1 MDRVTLI
8 LVPDE
13 LSRVRRVQV
22 PRALISYGIWA
33 LAGVSLLLAVALTDW
48 VRLRIAA
55 YDVAAMRAQT
65 TRDQAELASLA
76 RKVATLDEK
85 LGGLSAFEQKV
96 RVIADLPAALPQAA
110 IPEQLGARR
119 VGELGQ
125 GGTEES
131 EAEVE
136 ADVASPSA
144 PPDHAGPAADARRRH
159 PSGGVGLDQSAL
171 DRIRQKVERV
181 AARIELRS
189 GTLADL
195 VARLEGI
202 RERLAA
208 TPSIWPTNGWV
219 TSRFGWRISPF
230 TGRRQFHSGL
240 DIAADVGTDI
250 VAAARGK
257 VVFAGSR
264 GPLGKAVILD
274 HGFGFRTVYGH
285 ASALHV
291 RVGQIVERGER
302 VATVGSTG
310 RSTGPHVH
318 YAVLR
323 QGHLV
328 NPAQYVLD

>member
-22 PRALISYGIWA
+22 PRALISYGLWA
-33 LAGVSLLLAVALTDW
+33 LAGLSLLLAVALTDW

-65 TRDQAELASLA
+65 TRDQAELADLA
-76 RKVATLDEK
+76 RKVESLDEK
-85 LGGLSAFEQKV
+85 LGGLAAFEQKV
-96 RVIADLPAALPQAA
+96 RVIADLPATLPKAA

-119 VGELGQ
+119 IGELGQ
-125 GGTEES
+125 GGAEQS

-144 PPDHAGPAADARRRH
+144 PPEPASPAAGAARRR
-159 PSGGVGLDQSAL
+159 SRGGVGLDQSAL
-171 DRIRQKVERV
+171 DRIRHKVERV
-181 AARIELRS
+181 AAHVELRS

-195 VARLEGI
+195 VARLEGL

-264 GPLGKAVILD
+264 GPLGRAVILD

-291 RVGQIVERGER
+291 RVGQSVERGER
-302 VATVGSTG
+302 VATVGSSG

-323 QGHLV
+323 KGHLV
-328 NPAQYVLD
+328 NPAQYVID